1 MNFRSSSNNVK
12 PIEVNVDS
20 IMIFN
25 INKLDSKVHIWRY
38 LVLTMSTNIIIIIN
52 MFFVLV
58 EQSPNQLFLTVELHF
73 TANLLDAYLLVL
85 WDLSDKDF

>member
-58 EQSPNQLFLTVELHF
+58 EQSPNQLFLTVELYF

>member
-1 MNFRSSSNNVK
+1 MK

-52 MFFVLV
+52 MFFVMV

>member
-12 PIEVNVDS
+12 PLEVNVDS

-52 MFFVLV
+52 MFFALV

>member
-1 MNFRSSSNNVK
+1 
-12 PIEVNVDS
+12 
-20 IMIFN
+20 
-25 INKLDSKVHIWRY
+25 
-38 LVLTMSTNIIIIIN
+38 
-52 MFFVLV
+52 MFFILV